1 LPQWVFAL
9 GTLKIETLRNKL
21 RYFRPLVP
29 YLIGLFLIVSTAEF
43 TNIALTNILVQ
54 TVLFIFVVCIPIWRT
69 QRMSY
74 VDIGW
79 PWGLVLLGIVSY
91 LLSSGYWLRSLIVSS
106 MVILVGLRMGL
117 GAVKMWRAGYLD
129 KEFPRYQYQRIL
141 WKEEGKENTQL
152 ALQIDAISQGLAN
165 ASFLSLPIFITAS
178 STSQSLE
185 LLEIVG
191 ITIWLLSLLME
202 SIADFQK
209 LAFLKKMKKEGKQN
223 QVCNIGLWK
232 YTRHPNYFGEWMV
245 WNGLIIMA
253 IPSWLRLETLSI
265 AFLNDQ
271 QSKIL
276 WVLIGIGLLY
286 TSKMMYTTLV
296 YTTGAVPSEHFSI
309 EKRPDYKEY
318 QKTTNRFFP
327 GPKKEK

>member
-1 LPQWVFAL
+1 MFAF

-29 YLIGLFLIVSTAEF
+29 YLIGLLVIVSTAEF
-43 TNIALTNILVQ
+43 TNIALTNILAQ
-54 TVLFIFVVCIPIWRT
+54 TILFIFVVCIPIWRT

-141 WKEEGKENTQL
+141 WKEEGKNNTQL
-152 ALQIDAISQGLAN
+152 ALQVDAISQGLAN
-165 ASFLSLPIFITAS
+165 ASFLAIPIFIVAS
-178 STSQSLE
+178 NTSETLNIIELIGAFIWIFSL
-185 LLEIVG
+185 I
-191 ITIWLLSLLME
+191 ME
-202 SIADFQK
+202 SIADMQK
-209 LAFLKKMKKEGKQN
+209 LKFLRKMKKDGKRN
-223 QVCNIGLWK
+223 QVCNTGLWK
-232 YTRHPNYFGEWMV
+232 YTRHPNYFSEWMV
-245 WNGLIIMA
+245 WNGLIVMA
-253 IPSWLRLETLSI
+253 IPSWLALETTGEIQWYL
-265 AFLNDQ
+265 L
-271 QSKIL
+271 
-276 WVLIGIGLLY
+276 GIGLLY
-286 TSKMMYTTLV
+286 ASRMMYTTLV
-296 YTTGAVPSEHFSI
+296 YTTGAVPSEHFSVQ
-309 EKRPDYKEY
+309 KRPGYEEY

-327 GPKKEK
+327 GPAK

>member
-1 LPQWVFAL
+1 MFAF

-29 YLIGLFLIVSTAEF
+29 YLIGLLLIVSTAEF
-43 TNIALTNILVQ
+43 TNVALTNILAQ
-54 TVLFIFVVCIPIWRT
+54 TILFIFVVCIPIWRT

-141 WKEEGKENTQL
+141 WKEEGKNNTQL
-152 ALQIDAISQGLAN
+152 ALQVDAISQGLAN
-165 ASFLSLPIFITAS
+165 ASFLAIPIFIVAS
-178 STSQSLE
+178 NTSETFNIIELIGAFIWMFSL
-185 LLEIVG
+185 I
-191 ITIWLLSLLME
+191 ME
-202 SIADFQK
+202 SIADMQK
-209 LAFLKKMKKEGKQN
+209 LTFLKKMKKDGKRN
-223 QVCNIGLWK
+223 KVCNTGLWK
-232 YTRHPNYFGEWMV
+232 YTRHPNYFSEWMV
-245 WNGLIIMA
+245 WNGLIVMA
-253 IPSWLRLETLSI
+253 IPSWLALETAGEIQWYL
-265 AFLNDQ
+265 L
-271 QSKIL
+271 
-276 WVLIGIGLLY
+276 GIGLLY
-286 TSKMMYTTLV
+286 ASRMMYTTLV
-296 YTTGAVPSEHFSI
+296 YTTGAVPSEHFSVQ
-309 EKRPDYKEY
+309 KRPGYKEY

-327 GPKKEK
+327 GPAK

>member
-1 LPQWVFAL
+1 
-9 GTLKIETLRNKL
+9 
-21 RYFRPLVP
+21 
-29 YLIGLFLIVSTAEF
+29 
-43 TNIALTNILVQ
+43 
-54 TVLFIFVVCIPIWRT
+54 
-69 QRMSY
+69 MSY

-106 MVILVGLRMGL
+106 MVILVGLRMGF

-141 WKEEGKENTQL
+141 WEEEGKENTQL

-191 ITIWLLSLLME
+191 IAIWLLSLLME
-202 SIADFQK
+202 SVADFQK
-209 LAFLKKMKKEGKQN
+209 LGFLKKMKKEGKQN

>member
-1 LPQWVFAL
+1 
-9 GTLKIETLRNKL
+9 
-21 RYFRPLVP
+21 
-29 YLIGLFLIVSTAEF
+29 
-43 TNIALTNILVQ
+43 
-54 TVLFIFVVCIPIWRT
+54 
-69 QRMSY
+69 MSY

-117 GAVKMWRAGYLD
+117 GAVKLWRAGYLD

-191 ITIWLLSLLME
+191 IAIWLLSLLME
-202 SIADFQK
+202 SVADFQK
-209 LAFLKKMKKEGKQN
+209 LGFLKKMKKRE
-223 QVCNIGLWK
+223 
-232 YTRHPNYFGEWMV
+232 
-245 WNGLIIMA
+245 
-253 IPSWLRLETLSI
+253 
-265 AFLNDQ
+265 
-271 QSKIL
+271 SKIKYAIL
-276 WVLIGIGLLY
+276 GYGNTQGIQII
-286 TSKMMYTTLV
+286 LV
-296 YTTGAVPSEHFSI
+296 NGWYGMDS
-309 EKRPDYKEY
+309 
-318 QKTTNRFFP
+318 
-327 GPKKEK
+327 